1 MAKNKIFHLNLIW
14 SIFNIGVAFLIW
26 RRAVELDSNIIS
38 VNFNLQT
45 YIIGFTVLNS
55 ILVFAATRV
64 KQQIFG
70 YLINALTLYILI
82 MIIVEI
88 YLVIG

>member
-1 MAKNKIFHLNLIW
+1 MAKNKIFHVNFIW
-14 SIFNIGVAFLIW
+14 SILNIGVAFLIW
-26 RRAVELDSNIIS
+26 RRAVELDGDVTS

-45 YIIGFTVLNS
+45 YIIGFSILNS
-55 ILVFAATRV
+55 ILVFAATRA

-70 YLINALTLYILI
+70 YLINSLTLYILI

>member
-1 MAKNKIFHLNLIW
+1 MAKNKIFHVNLIW
-14 SIFNIGVAFLIW
+14 SILNIGVAFLIW
-26 RRAVELDSNIIS
+26 RRAVELDGNIVSI
-38 VNFNLQT
+38 NFNLQT
-45 YIIGFTVLNS
+45 YIVGFTILNS
-55 ILVFAATRV
+55 VLVFAATRA

-82 MIIVEI
+82 MIIIEV